1 MLLSGIDP
9 GQKRKAENA
18 AQSGEGSFEA
28 VAREWFEKKKGG
40 WAASH
45 SEKIIARLENDVF
58 PWLGTKPVNQVTAP
72 DLLMVVR
79 RIEERGA
86 VDTAHRALQNCDQVF
101 RYAIVTGRAERNP
114 AADLH
119 GALKPIRKEH
129 FPTLTDPKDV
139 AALIRDITAYEGSFV
154 VRCALKLTPLF
165 FMRPGE
171 LRNAE
176 WQWVDFERNEI
187 RYHVSKTR
195 TDHIVPL
202 ARQYD
207 IPS

>member
-1 MLLSGIDP
+1 MPLTQLEIRNAKPKDKPYKLFAGEGLFLLVTPNGGKWWRFKYRFGGKEKLLSVGTYPQLSLKEAGVKRDEWRRLLLSGIDP
-9 GQKRKAENA
+9 GQKRKAENV

-40 WAASH
+40 WAVSH

-58 PWLGTKPVNQVTAP
+58 PWLGAKPVNQVTAP

-86 VDTAHRALQNCDQVF
+86 VDTAHRALQNCGQVF

-129 FPTLTDPKDV
+129 YPD
-139 AALIRDITAYEGSFV
+139 RS
-154 VRCALKLTPLF
+154 
-165 FMRPGE
+165 
-171 LRNAE
+171 
-176 WQWVDFERNEI
+176 
-187 RYHVSKTR
+187 
-195 TDHIVPL
+195 
-202 ARQYD
+202 
-207 IPS
+207 